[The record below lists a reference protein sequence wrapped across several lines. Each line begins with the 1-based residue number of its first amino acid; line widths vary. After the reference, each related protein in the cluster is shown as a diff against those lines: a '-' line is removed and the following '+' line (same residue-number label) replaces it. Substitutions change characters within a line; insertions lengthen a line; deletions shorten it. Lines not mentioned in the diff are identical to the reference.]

1 MSRLPAA
8 MTRRLLPIA
17 LAALAA
23 LALAACGDKPATITH
38 GESEAEYVT
47 LGNLQYQVQLSRQLN
62 AAEVGDRD
70 YLVGLPPGDRTL
82 KANEVWFGVWL
93 KVYNKSGVVQKSANT
108 FKIVDTRGREY
119 EPMGL
124 SRVNRFV
131 YRPAPVLDQS
141 RLPIPGSAADGTPTS
156 GALLVYKLPVE
167 ALDFRPLELAFSD
180 SSFPKVESTIRLD
193 V

>member
-1 MSRLPAA
+1 
-8 MTRRLLPIA
+8 MTRRLLPTAI
-17 LAALAA
+17 AALLA
-23 LALAACGDKPATITH
+23 LALGACGDKPATIAH
-38 GESEAEYVT
+38 GESEAFYVT

-70 YLVGLPPGDRTL
+70 YLVGLPAGERTL
-82 KANEVWFGVWL
+82 KPDEVWFGVWL
-93 KVYNKSGVVQKSANT
+93 RVYNKSGVTQRSANT

-119 EPMGL
+119 EPVGMAP
-124 SRVNRFV
+124 VNRFV
-131 YRPAPVLDQS
+131 YRPAPVLDQG
-141 RLPIPGSAADGTPTS
+141 RLPLPGSAADGTPTS
-156 GALLVYKLPVE
+156 GALLVYKLAVD

>member
-1 MSRLPAA
+1 

-17 LAALAA
+17 LAALAV
-23 LALAACGDKPATITH
+23 LALGACGNKPATVTH
-38 GESEAEYVT
+38 GESEAAYVT

-70 YLVGLPPGDRTL
+70 YLVGLPAGERTL

-93 KVYNKSGVVQKSANT
+93 RVYNKSGVPQRSANT

-119 EPMGL
+119 EPLGL

-131 YRPAPVLDQS
+131 YRPAPVLDQG
-141 RLPIPGSAADGTPTS
+141 RLPLPGSAADGTPTS
-156 GALLVYKLPVE
+156 GALLVYKLPVD

-180 SSFPKVESTIRLD
+180 TSFPKVESTIRLD